1 MTTFTSLKALSH
13 ILRSMTP
20 PEVGFII
27 QGKVIETEL
36 DYNSNVVY
44 SDPSQKPLWQA
55 ALDGRGDEQ
64 WKVVRGQRDV
74 KLQSCDWTVLP
85 DVPMSDTKRGEWETY
100 RQALRDITDQSDP
113 FNIVWPTPPA

>member
-27 QGKVIETEL
+27 KGKVIETEL

-55 ALDGRGDEQ
+55 VLDGRGDEQ
-64 WKVVRGQRDV
+64 WKVVRSEREI
-74 KLQSCDWTVLP
+74 KLQSCDWTALN
-85 DVPMSDTKRGEWETY
+85 DVPLDPSVKTEWETY